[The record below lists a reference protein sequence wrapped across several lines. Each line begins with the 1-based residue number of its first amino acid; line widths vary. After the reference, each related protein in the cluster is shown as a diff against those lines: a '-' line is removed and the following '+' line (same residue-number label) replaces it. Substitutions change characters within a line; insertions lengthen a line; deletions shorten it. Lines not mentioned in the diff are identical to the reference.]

1 MLSLKSGVIIA
12 LLANVTSSQQEQ
24 RLLRDLKNKDTN
36 ENYVAPNPS
45 PRSPQTAYPTYD
57 YGAPEP
63 LLVDHLYTYGAPSVT
78 MKTHQSNPGNTCIPG
93 IRTYTEDMTSKT
105 LSCSW
110 YEFWCNEASGLR
122 STNVDFASQ
131 INVGDG
137 YMHPKMD
144 ILILRDVDGVVE
156 YEYRRCKDS
165 SYRQTFQWW
174 PGSDAPS
181 DMLPGSSIHNLDLHY
196 EKRLMIIK
204 SSVAGPMLDYA
215 SAARCSYDSF
225 SVEYCLNTYKESNI
239 NNIPGVASLGYEVL
253 AQMSH
258 QSSSMTADVDGV
270 VVLKN
275 DKQSYR
281 RCIIAFRGS
290 DSLSDLLEFVG
301 RNNSPTS
308 YCGRSGIH
316 SGIKNELWRI
326 THDSQYA
333 SVIKPALETCHEV
346 NCIGHSLGGSLCNLF
361 TMCANQG
368 EENLEN
374 MRYRDEE
381 MWDDYYSLIWNKMRD
396 DYW

>member
-137 YMHPKMD
+137 YMHPKW
-144 ILILRDVDGVVE
+144 IYLFYV
-156 YEYRRCKDS
+156 
-165 SYRQTFQWW
+165 
-174 PGSDAPS
+174 
-181 DMLPGSSIHNLDLHY
+181 ML
-196 EKRLMIIK
+196 
-204 SSVAGPMLDYA
+204 
-215 SAARCSYDSF
+215 
-225 SVEYCLNTYKESNI
+225 T
-239 NNIPGVASLGYEVL
+239 VL
-253 AQMSH
+253 
-258 QSSSMTADVDGV
+258 
-270 VVLKN
+270 
-275 DKQSYR
+275 
-281 RCIIAFRGS
+281 
-290 DSLSDLLEFVG
+290 
-301 RNNSPTS
+301 
-308 YCGRSGIH
+308 
-316 SGIKNELWRI
+316 
-326 THDSQYA
+326 
-333 SVIKPALETCHEV
+333 
-346 NCIGHSLGGSLCNLF
+346 
-361 TMCANQG
+361 
-368 EENLEN
+368 
-374 MRYRDEE
+374 
-381 MWDDYYSLIWNKMRD
+381 
-396 DYW
+396 